1 MTLVIRITPHRI
13 ERTILLLIILFFI
26 LSSSYYANKYYDT
39 TEDDDGYLDKL
50 YSGTFFA
57 KIPTELEITTPENNI
72 SDDSLNVTNISD
84 TNITEEVPEEEAPEE
99 EIINT
104 TDTNTT
110 TPEEDT
116 PCTEADF
123 KVISF
128 NTQKIDDG
136 SDREGIIQAIRLSY
150 CNMEDTERYMI
161 AEIYLW
167 DELDKELDL
176 VDSRKNTPRDTT
188 LQTVSIMPGEK
199 YSKEHIFPTSKI
211 KSVWFEP
218 EFNYRVRFY
227 YVDEDGD
234 KIDTTAIKSISS
246 TYIIK

>member
-39 TEDDDGYLDKL
+39 TSEDSGYLDKL

-72 SDDSLNVTNISD
+72 SDDTLNVTNIS
-84 TNITEEVPEEEAPEE
+84 NMNVTEEVLEVEDETNSTNE
-99 EIINT
+99 
-104 TDTNTT
+104 TNTT

-116 PCTEADF
+116 PCTDADF

-128 NTQKIDDG
+128 NTQKIDDD

-150 CNMEDTERYMI
+150 CNMEDTESYMM

-176 VDSRKNTPRDTT
+176 VDSRKNTPRYTT

-199 YSKEHIFPTSKI
+199 YSKEYIFPTSKI
-211 KSVWFEP
+211 KTVWYDS
-218 EFNYRVRFY
+218 EFNYRIRFY

-246 TYIIK
+246 TYTIK

>member
-39 TEDDDGYLDKL
+39 TSEDKGYLDKL

-57 KIPTELEITTPENNI
+57 NIPTELEITTPENNI
-72 SDDSLNVTNISD
+72 SDDTLNVTNIS
-84 TNITEEVPEEEAPEE
+84 NMNVTEEVPEEEAPEE
-99 EIINT
+99 ATTNT
-104 TDTNTT
+104 TDINTT
-110 TPEEDT
+110 TPEENT
-116 PCTEADF
+116 TCTEDDF

-128 NTQKIDDG
+128 NTKKIDDDSG
-136 SDREGIIQAIRLSY
+136 REGIIQAIRLSY
-150 CNMEDTERYMI
+150 CNMEDTESYMI
-161 AEIYLW
+161 AEVYLW

-176 VDSRKNTPRDTT
+176 VDSRKNTPRYTT
-188 LQTVSIMPGEK
+188 LQTVSILSGEK
-199 YSKEHIFPTSKI
+199 YSKEYIFPISKI
-211 KSVWFEP
+211 KTIWYDP

-227 YVDEDGD
+227 YVDKDGD
-234 KIDTTAIKSISS
+234 KINTTAIKSISS